1 MDSLLYIMKKILLFI
16 FVFSSLITFSQTK
29 VAESQKIENLIQI
42 WGLLKY
48 HHPEI
53 SKGKYDF
60 NNEFI
65 MQFDKIQSI
74 ESKDELSAEFINWI
88 QKFDTKKTIY
98 QSEPDFLKS
107 KNLFTKNA
115 DFKWIEHSNYSN
127 ELVTLLNK
135 IKNNVAV
142 GDYYASINSL
152 NKMVGFKN
160 ETGLNNFDASLKSHR
175 MLFLCSFWNV
185 MRYWNVNI
193 YLTDQPWSEVLTEMI
208 PEFNK
213 NEPIDFELAKEKL
226 FSKLNDSHS
235 NYQYSTTL
243 NNVKN
248 FPAFGGRIINDS
260 LVITDI
266 YNQSNAEKDA
276 IEIGDVI
283 YAVEGVKLR
292 DYYLSKYKE
301 VISASNENYLKSAIE
316 KTYLLASNNDSIQVE
331 VLKKDGR
338 RQSYHIQLA
347 PLSYFGERYARLKP
361 PKLESN
367 WNKIQDDIGY
377 LNLYKITKEEL
388 KTAFQS
394 FENYKGLIIDLRNYP
409 AAISEA
415 DIADYLYPKKMKF
428 LKILGPLLPSYANY
442 DIEAP
447 LKIIADPF
455 VAGKSNTRYFKG
467 KVVLLVDRKTASK
480 AEFIGMAI
488 QQSPNCITIGEQT
501 FGAVMNRHEIIL
513 IDKTSI
519 DFTGMGGFYPND
531 EGVHRNGLKIDY
543 EVKESAKKYNP
554 NQYID
559 EAVKL
564 INK

>member
-1 MDSLLYIMKKILLFI
+1 MKKIILLILF
-16 FVFSSLITFSQTK
+16 FNAPITFSQNK
-29 VAESQKIENLIQI
+29 VTDSQKIERLIQI

-74 ESKDELSAEFINWI
+74 ESNDELSAEFINWI
-88 QKFDTKKTIY
+88 QKFDTKKPNY
-98 QSEPDFLKS
+98 KSDPDFLKS
-107 KNLFTKNA
+107 KNLLTKNA
-115 DFKWIEHSNYSN
+115 DFKWIEHSNFSN

-135 IKNNVAV
+135 VKNNVAV

-175 MLFLCSFWNV
+175 MLFLSSFWNV

-193 YLTDQPWSEVLTEMI
+193 YLTEQPWTEVLTEMI
-208 PEFNK
+208 PEFSK
-213 NEPIDFELAKEKL
+213 NDRVAFEYTKEKL

-260 LVITDI
+260 LVINVI
-266 YNQSNAEKDA
+266 YNQTQVEKEA
-276 IEIGDVI
+276 IELGDVI
-283 YAVEGVKLR
+283 YAVEGVKLK
-292 DYYLSKYKE
+292 DYYSSKYKE

-316 KTYLLASNNDSIQVE
+316 KTYLLASNKDSIQVE
-331 VLKKDGR
+331 LLKKEGTK
-338 RQSYHIQLA
+338 QNKYIQLS
-347 PLSYFGERYARLKP
+347 PLSHFSERYTRLR
-361 PKLESN
+361 PKLVDN
-367 WNKIQDDIGY
+367 WKIIEENIGY

-409 AAISEA
+409 EFISEA

-428 LKILGPLLPSYANY
+428 LKVLGPLFPSFAAN

-447 LKIIADPF
+447 LKIVTDPF
-455 VAGKSNTRYFKG
+455 AAGKNNTRYFKG

-501 FGAVMNRHEIIL
+501 FGAVMNRTEIIL
-513 IDKTSI
+513 MDKTTI
-519 DFTGMGGFYPND
+519 DFTGMGAFYPND
-531 EGVHRNGLKIDY
+531 IGVQRNGLKIDY
-543 EVKESAKKYNP
+543 EVKESAINYNP
-554 NQYID
+554 NQYIE
-559 EAVKL
+559 EAIKI
-564 INK
+564 INQ

>member
-347 PLSYFGERYARLKP
+347 PLSYFGERYARLRP

-367 WNKIQDDIGY
+367 WNKIRDDIGY

>member
-1 MDSLLYIMKKILLFI
+1 MKKIILLVLF
-16 FVFSSLITFSQTK
+16 FNAPITFSQTK
-29 VAESQKIENLIQI
+29 VTDSQKIESLIQI

-74 ESKDELSAEFINWI
+74 ESNDELSAEFINWI
-88 QKFDTKKTIY
+88 QKFDTKKPNY
-98 QSEPDFLKS
+98 KSDPDFLKS
-107 KNLFTKNA
+107 KNLLTKNA
-115 DFKWIEHSNYSN
+115 DFKWIEHSNFSN

-135 IKNNVAV
+135 VKNNVAV

-175 MLFLCSFWNV
+175 MLFLSSFWNV

-193 YLTDQPWSEVLTEMI
+193 YLTEQPWTEVLTEMI
-208 PEFNK
+208 PEFSK
-213 NEPIDFELAKEKL
+213 NDRVAFEYTKEKL

-260 LVITDI
+260 LVINVI
-266 YNQSNAEKDA
+266 YNQTQVEKEA
-276 IEIGDVI
+276 IELGDVI
-283 YAVEGVKLR
+283 YAVEGLKLK
-292 DYYLSKYKE
+292 DYYSSKYKE

-316 KTYLLASNNDSIQVE
+316 KTYLLASNKDSIQVE
-331 VLKKDGR
+331 LLKKEGTK
-338 RQSYHIQLA
+338 QNKYIQLS
-347 PLSYFGERYARLKP
+347 PLSHFSERYTRLR
-361 PKLESN
+361 PKLVDN
-367 WNKIQDDIGY
+367 WKIIEENIGY

-409 AAISEA
+409 EFISEA

-428 LKILGPLLPSYANY
+428 LKVLGPLFPSFAAN

-447 LKIIADPF
+447 LKIVTDPF
-455 VAGKSNTRYFKG
+455 AAGKNNTRYFKG
-467 KVVLLVDRKTASK
+467 KVLLLVDRKTASK

-501 FGAVMNRHEIIL
+501 FGAVMNRTEIIL
-513 IDKTSI
+513 MDKTTI
-519 DFTGMGGFYPND
+519 DFTGMGAFYPND
-531 EGVHRNGLKIDY
+531 IGVQRNGLKIDY
-543 EVKESAKKYNP
+543 EVKESAINYNP
-554 NQYID
+554 NQYIE
-559 EAVKL
+559 EAIK
-564 INK
+564 IIKR

>member
-1 MDSLLYIMKKILLFI
+1 MKKILLFV
-16 FVFSSLITFSQTK
+16 FVFSSSSIFSQTK
-29 VAESQKIENLIQI
+29 VTDSQKIESLIQI

-53 SKGKYDF
+53 SQGKYDF
-60 NNEFI
+60 NKEFI

-74 ESKDELSAEFINWI
+74 EFKDELNTEFINWI
-88 QKFDTKKTIY
+88 QKFDTKNTKYKSNAT
-98 QSEPDFLKS
+98 LLNS
-107 KNLFTKNA
+107 KNLFNKNA
-115 DFKWIEHSNYSN
+115 DFKWIEHSNFSI

-135 IKNNVAV
+135 VKNNAAI
-142 GDYYASINSL
+142 GDYYASINGL

-160 ETGLNNFDASLKSHR
+160 ETGLNNFDSSLKSHR
-175 MLFLCSFWNV
+175 ILFLSSFWNV
-185 MRYWNVNI
+185 IRYWNVNS
-193 YLTDQPWSEVLTEMI
+193 YLTEQPWTEVLTEMI
-208 PEFNK
+208 PEFSK
-213 NEPIDFELAKEKL
+213 NDRVAFEHAKEKL

-260 LVITDI
+260 LVINVV
-266 YNQSNAEKDA
+266 YNQTQVEKGA
-276 IEIGDVI
+276 IELGDVI
-283 YAVEGVKLR
+283 YAVEGVKLK
-292 DYYLSKYKE
+292 DYYSSKYKE

-331 VLKKDGR
+331 LLKKEGTK
-338 RQSYHIQLA
+338 QNKYIQLS
-347 PLSYFGERYARLKP
+347 PLNHFSERYTRLR
-361 PKLESN
+361 PKLVDN
-367 WNKIQDDIGY
+367 WKLIEENIGY

-388 KTAFQS
+388 KTAFKS

-409 AAISEA
+409 EFISEA

-428 LKILGPLLPSYANY
+428 LKVLGPLFPSFAAN

-447 LKIIADPF
+447 LKIVTDPF
-455 VAGKSNTRYFKG
+455 AAGKNNTRYFKG

-501 FGAVMNRHEIIL
+501 FGAVMNRTEIIL
-513 IDKTSI
+513 MDKTTI
-519 DFTGMGGFYPND
+519 DFTGMGAFYPND
-531 EGVHRNGLKIDY
+531 IGVQRNGLKIDY
-543 EVKESAKKYNP
+543 EVKESAINYNP
-554 NQYID
+554 NQYIE
-559 EAVKL
+559 EAIK
-564 INK
+564 IIKR

>member
-1 MDSLLYIMKKILLFI
+1 MKKILLFV
-16 FVFSSLITFSQTK
+16 FVFSSSGIFSQTK
-29 VAESQKIENLIQI
+29 VTDSQKIESLIQI

-53 SKGKYDF
+53 SQGKYDF

-74 ESKDELSAEFINWI
+74 ESNDELSAEFINWI
-88 QKFDTKKTIY
+88 QKFDTKKPNY
-98 QSEPDFLKS
+98 KSDPDFLKS
-107 KNLFTKNA
+107 KNLLTKNA
-115 DFKWIEHSNYSN
+115 DFKWIEHSNFSN

-135 IKNNVAV
+135 VKNNVAV

-175 MLFLCSFWNV
+175 MLFLSSFWNV

-193 YLTDQPWSEVLTEMI
+193 YLTEQPWTEVLTEMI
-208 PEFNK
+208 PEFSK
-213 NEPIDFELAKEKL
+213 NDRVAFEYTKEKL

-260 LVITDI
+260 LVINVV
-266 YNQSNAEKDA
+266 YNQTQVEKDA
-276 IEIGDVI
+276 IELGDVI

-292 DYYLSKYKE
+292 DYYLSKFKE

-331 VLKKDGR
+331 LLKKEGSK
-338 RQSYHIQLA
+338 QNKYIQLS
-347 PLSYFGERYARLKP
+347 PLSYFSERYTRLR
-361 PKLESN
+361 PKLVDN
-367 WNKIQDDIGY
+367 WKIIEENIGY

-388 KTAFQS
+388 KTAFKS

-409 AAISEA
+409 EFISEA

-428 LKILGPLLPSYANY
+428 LKVLGPLFPSFAAN

-447 LKIIADPF
+447 LKIVTDPF
-455 VAGKSNTRYFKG
+455 AAGKNNTRYFKG
-467 KVVLLVDRKTASK
+467 KVLLLVDRKTASK

-501 FGAVMNRHEIIL
+501 FGAVMNRTEIIL
-513 IDKTSI
+513 MDKTTI
-519 DFTGMGGFYPND
+519 DFTGMGAFYPND
-531 EGVHRNGLKIDY
+531 IGVQRNGLKIDY
-543 EVKESAKKYNP
+543 EVKESAINYNP
-554 NQYID
+554 NQYIE
-559 EAVKL
+559 EAIK
-564 INK
+564 IIKR

>member
-1 MDSLLYIMKKILLFI
+1 MKKIILLVLF
-16 FVFSSLITFSQTK
+16 FNAPITFSQTK
-29 VAESQKIENLIQI
+29 VTDSQKIESLIQI

-74 ESKDELSAEFINWI
+74 ESNDELSAEFINWI
-88 QKFDTKKTIY
+88 QKFDTKKPNY
-98 QSEPDFLKS
+98 KSDPDFLKS
-107 KNLFTKNA
+107 KNLLTKNA
-115 DFKWIEHSNYSN
+115 DFKWIEHSNFSN

-135 IKNNVAV
+135 VKNNVTV

-175 MLFLCSFWNV
+175 MLFLSSFWNV

-193 YLTDQPWSEVLTEMI
+193 YLTEQPWTEVLTEMI
-208 PEFNK
+208 PEFSK
-213 NEPIDFELAKEKL
+213 NDRVAFEYTKEKL

-260 LVITDI
+260 LVINVL
-266 YNQSNAEKDA
+266 YNQTQVEKEA
-276 IEIGDVI
+276 IELGDVI

-292 DYYLSKYKE
+292 DYYLSKFKE

-331 VLKKDGR
+331 LLKKEGSK
-338 RQSYHIQLA
+338 QNKYIQLS
-347 PLSYFGERYARLKP
+347 PLSYFSERYTRLR
-361 PKLESN
+361 PKLVDN
-367 WNKIQDDIGY
+367 LKIIEENIGY

-409 AAISEA
+409 EFISEA

-428 LKILGPLLPSYANY
+428 LKVLGPLFPSFAAN

-447 LKIIADPF
+447 LKIVTDPF
-455 VAGKSNTRYFKG
+455 AAGKNNTRYFKG

-488 QQSPNCITIGEQT
+488 QQSANCITIGEQT
-501 FGAVMNRHEIIL
+501 FGAVMNRTEIIL
-513 IDKTSI
+513 MDKTTI
-519 DFTGMGGFYPND
+519 DFTGMGAFYPND
-531 EGVHRNGLKIDY
+531 IGVQRNGLKIDY
-543 EVKESAKKYNP
+543 EVKESAINYNP
-554 NQYID
+554 NQYIE
-559 EAVKL
+559 EAVKI
-564 INK
+564 INQ

>member
-1 MDSLLYIMKKILLFI
+1 MKKILLFV
-16 FVFSSLITFSQTK
+16 FVFSSSSIFSQTK
-29 VAESQKIENLIQI
+29 VTDSQKIESLIQI

-53 SKGKYDF
+53 SQGKYDF
-60 NNEFI
+60 NKEFI

-74 ESKDELSAEFINWI
+74 EFKDELNTEFINWI
-88 QKFDTKKTIY
+88 QKFDTKNTKYKSNAT
-98 QSEPDFLKS
+98 LLNS
-107 KNLFTKNA
+107 KNLFNKNA
-115 DFKWIEHSNYSN
+115 DFKWIEHSNFSI

-135 IKNNVAV
+135 VKNNAAI
-142 GDYYASINSL
+142 GDYYASINGL

-160 ETGLNNFDASLKSHR
+160 ETGLNNFDSSLKSHR
-175 MLFLCSFWNV
+175 ILFLSSFWNV
-185 MRYWNVNI
+185 IRYWNVNS
-193 YLTDQPWSEVLTEMI
+193 YLTEQPWTEVLTEMI
-208 PEFNK
+208 PEFSK
-213 NEPIDFELAKEKL
+213 NDRVAFEHAKEKL

-260 LVITDI
+260 LVINVV
-266 YNQSNAEKDA
+266 YNQTQVEKGA
-276 IEIGDVI
+276 IELGDVI
-283 YAVEGVKLR
+283 YAVEGVKLK
-292 DYYLSKYKE
+292 DYYSSKYKE

-331 VLKKDGR
+331 LLKKEGTK
-338 RQSYHIQLA
+338 QNKYIQLS
-347 PLSYFGERYARLKP
+347 PLNHFSERYTRLR
-361 PKLESN
+361 PKLVDN
-367 WNKIQDDIGY
+367 WKLIEENIGY

-388 KTAFQS
+388 KTAFKS

-409 AAISEA
+409 EFISEA

-428 LKILGPLLPSYANY
+428 LKVLGPLFPSFAAN

-447 LKIIADPF
+447 LKIVTDPF
-455 VAGKSNTRYFKG
+455 AAGKNNTRYFKG

-501 FGAVMNRHEIIL
+501 FGAVMNRTEIIL
-513 IDKTSI
+513 MDKTTI
-519 DFTGMGGFYPND
+519 DFTGMGAFYPND
-531 EGVHRNGLKIDY
+531 IGVQRNGLKIDY
-543 EVKESAKKYNP
+543 VVKESAINYNP
-554 NQYID
+554 NQYIE
-559 EAVKL
+559 EAIK
-564 INK
+564 IIKR